1 LIGITKMRNKSLRS
15 QHGMV
20 LMTSLMILAVLL
32 AVGIGAGVMLR
43 NDFQVLANL
52 RGSTEA
58 FYFSAA
64 GVEWGKREIAQ
75 ATTFPPTPANQSKSF
90 SSGQFAVAFLSST
103 AVGPL
108 AAQIVVQST
117 GTARGAD
124 HVLQA
129 QLTKSY
135 DLADAAVV
143 LRGNAA
149 GVNLTGNTIFVS
161 GADHD
166 PTTSNP
172 IAGPKARSAVS
183 SADDT
188 VAGLIFQALGNPPR
202 LGILESG
209 PDTPVIATSTY
220 LPAAFITQLADEL
233 CASAS
238 ATVHSVPSSGGVIVD
253 NQNWGNQTS
262 PQLHCV
268 DGLLA
273 SGDAVT
279 LTGTVSG
286 VGILVVKNADLII
299 AGTFRWDGLIIVTGT
314 DISFKTAGPSSKD
327 LLGAVLVNEAGIPG
341 SGRAALDIEGTVRLL
356 FSRQALSLTVP
367 LIPTATINSAHGSL
381 PTTISQNYW
390 RAVTP

>member
-1 LIGITKMRNKSLRS
+1 MHDKSLRS
-15 QHGMV
+15 QRGLV
-20 LMTSLMILAVLL
+20 LMSSLMILAVLL

-75 ATTFPPTPANQSKSF
+75 ATNFPPTPSNQSKSF

-117 GTARGAD
+117 GAARGAG

-149 GVNLTGNTIFVS
+149 GVNLTGNTLFVS

-166 PTTSNP
+166 PITGRP
-172 IAGPKARSAVS
+172 IAESKARSAVTS
-183 SADDT
+183 GDDT

-202 LGILESG
+202 LGILDSG
-209 PDTPVIATSTY
+209 PDTPTIATSTY
-220 LPAAFITQLADEL
+220 LPAAFIAQFADEL

-238 ATVHSVPSSGGVIVD
+238 ATVRWVPSSGGLLVE
-253 NQNWGNQTS
+253 NQTWGNQTS
-262 PQLHCV
+262 PQLHCI

-273 SGDAVT
+273 SGDAAT

-286 VGILVVKNADLII
+286 AGILVVRNADLII
-299 AGTFRWDGLIIVTGT
+299 TGTFRWDGLIIVTGT
-314 DISFKTAGPSSKD
+314 DISFKTAGSSSKD

-356 FSRQALSLTVP
+356 FSRQALNLTVP
-367 LIPTATINSAHGSL
+367 LIPAATINTSHASL

>member
-1 LIGITKMRNKSLRS
+1 MRDKSLRS
-15 QHGMV
+15 QRGLV
-20 LMTSLMILAVLL
+20 LMSSLMILAVLL

-75 ATTFPPTPANQSKSF
+75 ATNFPPTPSNQSKSF
-90 SSGQFAVAFLSST
+90 SSGQFAVTFLSST

-108 AAQIVVQST
+108 AAQIIVQST
-117 GTARGAD
+117 GAARGAG

-149 GVNLTGNTIFVS
+149 GVNLTGNTLFVS
-161 GADHD
+161 GVDHD
-166 PTTSNP
+166 PITGRP
-172 IAGPKARSAVS
+172 IAESKARSAITS
-183 SADDT
+183 GDDT

-202 LGILESG
+202 LGILDSG
-209 PDTPVIATSTY
+209 PDTPAIATSTY
-220 LPAAFITQLADEL
+220 LPAAFIAQFADGL

-238 ATVHSVPSSGGVIVD
+238 ATVRWVPSSGGLLVE
-253 NQNWGNQTS
+253 NQTWGSRTS
-262 PQLHCV
+262 PQLHCI

-273 SGDAVT
+273 SGDAAT

-286 VGILVVKNADLII
+286 AGILVVKNADLII

-356 FSRQALSLTVP
+356 FSRQALNLTVP
-367 LIPTATINSAHGSL
+367 LIPTATINTSHASL

>member
-1 LIGITKMRNKSLRS
+1 MRNKCLCS
-15 QHGMV
+15 QRGMV
-20 LMTSLMILAVLL
+20 LMISLMILAVLL

-75 ATTFPPTPANQSKSF
+75 ATTFPPAPTNQSKAF
-90 SSGQFAVAFLSST
+90 SSGQFAVSFLSST
-103 AVGPL
+103 AVAPL
-108 AAQIVVQST
+108 AAQVVVHST
-117 GTARGAD
+117 GTSRGAH

-135 DLADAAVV
+135 DLSDAAVA

-149 GVNLTGNTIFVS
+149 GVRLTGSTIFVS

-166 PTTSNP
+166 PTTGNL
-172 IAGPKARSAVS
+172 IAGSKARNSVS
-183 SADDT
+183 SADDA
-188 VAGLIFQALGNPPR
+188 VLALVLAALGSPPR
-202 LGILESG
+202 PGILDSG
-209 PDTPVIATSTY
+209 PDTPAIATSAY
-220 LPAAFITQLADEL
+220 LPSSFVTRLADEL

-238 ATVHSVPSSGGVIVD
+238 ATVHSVPSSGGLIVE
-253 NQNWGNQTS
+253 NQTWGNQTS

-279 LTGTVSG
+279 LAGTFSGAGILVAKNADMILTGTV
-286 VGILVVKNADLII
+286 
-299 AGTFRWDGLIIVTGT
+299 RWDGLILVTGT
-314 DISFKTAGPSSKD
+314 DISFKTVGPSSKD
-327 LLGAVLVNEAGIPG
+327 LLGAVVVNETGIPG
-341 SGRAALDIEGTVRLL
+341 SDRAILDIEGAVRLL
-356 FSRQALSLTVP
+356 FSRQALSRVLP
-367 LIPTATINSAHGSL
+367 LIPTATINSAYGSL